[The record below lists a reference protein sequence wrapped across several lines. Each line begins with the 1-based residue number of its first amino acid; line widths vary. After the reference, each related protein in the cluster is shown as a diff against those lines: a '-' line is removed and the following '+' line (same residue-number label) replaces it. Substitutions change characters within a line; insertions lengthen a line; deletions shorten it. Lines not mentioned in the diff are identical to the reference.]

1 MTKKRRKTLD
11 DALAEEFVYGES
23 SDLPQ
28 QTAREAE
35 QLPASQEPEPIQNS
49 EFKIQNVSPDR
60 KSIPIQ
66 NPKSKTCAERSRS
79 IQNREVQNKELSLME
94 KLQVESKEVT
104 KRFTVDLPESM
115 HRKLSILAART
126 GRTKADIVRLLLQD
140 ALQDVKD

>member
-11 DALAEEFVYGES
+11 DALAEEFVYGEGS
-23 SDLPQ
+23 GLPQ

-49 EFKIQNVSPDR
+49 EFKIQNVSPDS
-60 KSIPIQ
+60 KYQSPKPVLSAAEVSKIQ
-66 NPKSKTCAERSRS
+66 N
-79 IQNREVQNKELSLME
+79 QEVQNKELSLME
-94 KLQVESKEVT
+94 KLQVEPKEVT

-140 ALQDVKD
+140 ALQDVED